1 MAWMVTV
8 PAAAA
13 ASGQAQAISERLQA
27 ELSGRVGAQDAVM
40 VVSPEGAVLARVNAA
55 RPLVP
60 ASILKILTALAA
72 LENLGPTY
80 RFRTGFYMDC
90 DDNLKIKGYGDPM
103 LVSERLRTIAGIL
116 AAKRRR
122 VNHLVLDDS
131 YFKRPLR
138 IPGRGSSAQPYD
150 APNGALC
157 VNFNT
162 VAFERRDGTWI
173 SGEPQTPLLP
183 YVVPKIAAT
192 GSSSGRITLAADGD
206 EALTYTGR
214 LFAYFLRGAGI
225 ETSGIVRRGVVRPET
240 DRFLFDYRSEDDLSQ
255 VVRALLE
262 FSNNF
267 IANQLLLVMGATT
280 HGAPGTIDKGLSVL
294 KRFYRRD
301 LGIPDGNIVEAS
313 GISRRNRITAQAM
326 ATILERFE
334 PYYRLLRMEGRQY
347 YKTGHLKG
355 IRTRAGYL
363 LDGGGARYRF
373 VVMVNTPGKS
383 TRGIMRAI
391 EAAIAGK
398 APGR

>member
-1 MAWMVTV
+1 
-8 PAAAA
+8 
-13 ASGQAQAISERLQA
+13 
-27 ELSGRVGAQDAVM
+27 
-40 VVSPEGAVLARVNAA
+40 
-55 RPLVP
+55 
-60 ASILKILTALAA
+60 
-72 LENLGPTY
+72 
-80 RFRTGFYMDC
+80 
-90 DDNLKIKGYGDPM
+90 
-103 LVSERLRTIAGIL
+103 
-116 AAKRRR
+116 
-122 VNHLVLDDS
+122 
-131 YFKRPLR
+131 
-138 IPGRGSSAQPYD
+138 
-150 APNGALC
+150 
-157 VNFNT
+157 
-162 VAFERRDGTWI
+162 
-173 SGEPQTPLLP
+173 
-183 YVVPKIAAT
+183 
-192 GSSSGRITLAADGD
+192 
-206 EALTYTGR
+206 
-214 LFAYFLRGAGI
+214 
-225 ETSGIVRRGVVRPET
+225 VVRPET